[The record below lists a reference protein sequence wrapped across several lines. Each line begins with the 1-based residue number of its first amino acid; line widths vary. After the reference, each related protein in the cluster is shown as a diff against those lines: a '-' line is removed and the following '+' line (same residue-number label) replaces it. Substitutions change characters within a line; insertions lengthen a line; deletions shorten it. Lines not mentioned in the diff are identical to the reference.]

1 MARKRRCPRPVN
13 RLVMLRTKGLEGPR
27 FQNTGSHCVK
37 GQGNFF
43 GIGGP
48 GSGVSALFG
57 TVLDASTIQATFS
70 ACVSISGVTGIEYQ
84 VDGGAWLAC
93 TGVAKVSDTVWN
105 FDITPGTIDP
115 GDVVRWRYLGGSDT
129 VVDCEEAE
137 DIGPQEIVVNNPL
150 VLAGDFI
157 LLETGGTDIMLV
169 EEDPD
174 GTEGVQT
181 EEAP

>member
-1 MARKRRCPRPVN
+1 MARKRRCPRPVH
-13 RLVMLRTKGLEGPR
+13 RLIMHRLKLPSGPM
-27 FQNTGSHCVK
+27 FQNTGNACVHSM
-37 GQGNFF
+37 GNFY
-43 GIGGP
+43 GVGSP

-57 TVLDASTIQATFS
+57 TVLDTSTIQVAFS
-70 ACVSISGVTGIEYQ
+70 ACVSISGVTGVEYQ
-84 VDGGAWLAC
+84 VDGGAWVSC
-93 TGVAKVSDTVWN
+93 TGVTKVSDTVWN

-115 GDVVRWRYLGGSDT
+115 GDDVRWRYLGGSDT
-129 VVDCEEAE
+129 IVDCAEAE
-137 DIGPQEIVVNNPL
+137 DIGPQELVVNNPL

-181 EEAP
+181 EEAS